1 METKSRI
8 LIVDDNKE
16 LCDSLKDFFEDYEF
30 TVETV
35 NNGKDAIDLLQNN
48 RYDIALVDFK
58 LPDISGIELINNLVS
73 VSPSIEFIL
82 ITAYATL
89 DSAIDAVKQEHVISY
104 ELKPLDMN
112 RLLSVLNQV
121 TKRRKAEE
129 KTKKLIQQLQDA
141 LAKVKLLSGL
151 IPICTSC
158 KKIRNDKGFWV
169 QVESYISAHSEA
181 DFNHGVCPYCAKRL
195 YPDIYEL
202 NPDIYEE

>member
-16 LCDSLKDFFEDYEF
+16 LCDSLKDFFEDDEF
-30 TVETV
+30 IVETV

-58 LPDISGIELINNLVS
+58 LPDISGTELINNLVS

-82 ITAYATL
+82 ITAHATL

-112 RLLSVLNQV
+112 HLLSVLNQV

-151 IPICTSC
+151 IPICSSC
-158 KKIRNDKGFWV
+158 KKIRNDKGFWE
-169 QVESYISAHSEA
+169 QVESYICAHSEA
-181 DFNHGVCPYCAKRL
+181 DFTHSVCPDCAKRL

-202 NPDIYEE
+202 YPDIYED

>member
-16 LCDSLKDFFEDYEF
+16 LCDSLKDFFEDDEF
-30 TVETV
+30 IVETV

-58 LPDISGIELINNLVS
+58 LPDISGTELINNMVS
-73 VSPSIEFIL
+73 VSPSIEFVL

-104 ELKPLDMN
+104 ELKPLDMDH
-112 RLLSVLNQV
+112 LLSVLNQV

-158 KKIRNDKGFWV
+158 KKIRNDKGFWE

-181 DFNHGVCPYCAKRL
+181 DFTHGVCPDCAKRL
-195 YPDIYEL
+195 YPDIYERY
-202 NPDIYEE
+202 PDFFKD